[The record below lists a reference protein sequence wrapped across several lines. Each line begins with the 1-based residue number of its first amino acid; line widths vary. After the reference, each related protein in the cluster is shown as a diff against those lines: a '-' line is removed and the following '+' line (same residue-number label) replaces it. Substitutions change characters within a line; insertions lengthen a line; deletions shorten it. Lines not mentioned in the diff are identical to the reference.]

1 MTKWNGS
8 GMVALS
14 KEKRK
19 KIGEREAKRSQERNS
34 GWPPSSAKLGD
45 PDYHKK
51 CNAEFNR
58 RVAASKAR
66 RGIVDNLDKKLEC

>member
-14 KEKRK
+14 KEERK

-34 GWPPSSAKLGD
+34 GWPPSAAKLGD
-45 PDYHKK
+45 PDYHEK

-66 RGIVDNLDKKLEC
+66 RGIVDNLDKKLVW